1 MTTTINLLP
10 VQRAAQLSLEGP
22 QTQWLI
28 EDLWG
33 EDAVG
38 ILGGEPKCC
47 KSFLALDI
55 AVSVASGTAC
65 LRQFPARRQGPV
77 LFFPAEDSLAI
88 VRRRLEGICAAADLE
103 LQALPIEVIT
113 APALRLDLESDRQL
127 LRNTVESIRP
137 ILLILDP
144 LIRLHRLDENDAS
157 QIAGLLSFLR
167 ELQRS
172 FHLSIVVVHH
182 ARKGAGAARPGQ
194 ALRGSSELHGW
205 GDSNLYMRRR
215 GQQLTLSTEHRAAP
229 SRDHIPLELLQQD
242 DALCLALS
250 STDDSEQSARNSSPP
265 SRRPTPA
272 QRICDALGGL
282 DHPVT
287 REELRKLCAMRTASL
302 CSALAELCEQGTVLD
317 GPRGYLLARPPSEP
331 VSLPL
336 PIEMAGNGN
345 GKRT

>member
-1 MTTTINLLP
+1 MNLLP
-10 VQRAAQLSLEGP
+10 VQRAAQLSLDGP

-47 KSFLALDI
+47 KSFLALDM
-55 AVSVASGTAC
+55 AVSVASGTSC
-65 LRQFPARRQGPV
+65 LRQFPVRRQGTV
-77 LFFPAEDSLAI
+77 LFFPAEDSLAV
-88 VRRRLEGICAAADLE
+88 VRRRLEGICVAGDLDLE
-103 LQALPIEVIT
+103 ALPIEVIT

-127 LRNTVESIRP
+127 LSNTVQTLEP

-182 ARKGAGAARPGQ
+182 ARKGANAARPGQ

-215 GQQLTLSTEHRAAP
+215 GPQLTLTTEHRAAP
-229 SRDHIPLELLQQD
+229 SRDHIPLELLQQGE
-242 DALCLALS
+242 ALS
-250 STDDSEQSARNSSPP
+250 LSLGDDTDNIEPSSPIER
-265 SRRPTPA
+265 SA
-272 QRICDALGGL
+272 KRICKALTGL
-282 DHPVT
+282 DGPIT
-287 REELRKLCAMRTASL
+287 TQELRKLCAMRTASL
-302 CSALAELCEQGTVLD
+302 CSALSDLCEQGTVLK
-317 GPRGYLLARPPSEP
+317 GPEGYLLAQKASEP
-331 VSLPL
+331 ISPLL
-336 PIEMAGNGN
+336 PIETTGNGN
-345 GKRT
+345 GKRS